1 MKDFDDFDELV
12 EAGKQADAEKGVK
25 PGARQCQ
32 VGQGRCESCE
42 G

>member
-1 MKDFDDFDELV
+1 MENFDDFDELL
-12 EAGKQADAEKGVK
+12 EAAKKADEEKGIK
-25 PGARQCQ
+25 PGQRTCQ